1 MRTLKIVADRFAH
14 LNDIWTHYSSTSMVR
29 HLHTNTKMYEGVF
42 IFFIFN
48 PVRWCHYHMLKQPF
62 NKFSYCKQ
70 ILKTIFSHNHNHHV
84 IHNRTGQ
91 VFATPNFKKYKA
103 DTLPKLVFSLFL
115 SSLIYPHPHPPPPLV
130 FLLINHLKLEI
141 VILAH
146 ICCTNGRFREVISF
160 EKGLLQHCR

>member
-1 MRTLKIVADRFAH
+1 
-14 LNDIWTHYSSTSMVR
+14 MVR

-84 IHNRTGQ
+84 IQNRTGQ

-115 SSLIYPHPHPPPPLV
+115 SSLIYPHPHPPPPPG
-130 FLLINHLKLEI
+130 FFIDK
-141 VILAH
+141 
-146 ICCTNGRFREVISF
+146 SF
-160 EKGLLQHCR
+160 EAWNCNTCSYMLHKWSVQRSDFLRKGTPSAL